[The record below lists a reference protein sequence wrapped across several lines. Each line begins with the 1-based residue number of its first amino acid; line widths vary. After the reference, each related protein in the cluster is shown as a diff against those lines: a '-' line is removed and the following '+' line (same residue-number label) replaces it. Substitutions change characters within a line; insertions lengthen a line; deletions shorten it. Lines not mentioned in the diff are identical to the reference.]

1 MEEPANPGG
10 GGGHGGGSGVSSAA
24 AEGGG
29 SVGAGSSVD
38 DLDELWPSRPSKVA
52 AMLAQ
57 IWVTLGILGLG
68 FTDLWII
75 PLCCSLDPEIW
86 DLRIHLDGVDNLER
100 RLGRDDI
107 TLMNL
112 HTLIETQGYSFT
124 ETMYCRKGE
133 DMVMIENNAQIY
145 ELLDHFESTKV
156 LNLTVKRGRPKKAVA
171 KEVKNADEGI
181 AGSQSASC
189 IINYTDPVV
198 YDLSPPLVYAVDGE
212 GTVFPSQNSYFA
224 TQESRNDEKGKGI
237 QNLDSDEDI
246 DIGREYEDMDFDM
259 GEVDFNM
266 MEEMRRK
273 EQSEIAERI
282 EEMRQQRMDHL
293 LHCEGDTDIEDL
305 FVTEEIVAEA
315 IPEPVAVPVPAHE
328 KKMKRKGPTVRSH
341 SALHI
346 DELIDWKPL
355 PDEDAG
361 QVKLLLKLQ
370 GKLHLQ
376 GNLRLLLKLPE
387 QHLC

>member
-10 GGGHGGGSGVSSAA
+10 GGGHGGRSGISSAV
-24 AEGGG
+24 AEGGR
-29 SVGAGSSVD
+29 SVGAGSGVD
-38 DLDELWPSRPSKVA
+38 DLDELWPSRPSKAA

-57 IWVTLGILGLG
+57 IWVDNQVTSEQFTLGLG
-68 FTDLWII
+68 
-75 PLCCSLDPEIW
+75 
-86 DLRIHLDGVDNLER
+86 G
-100 RLGRDDI
+100 
-107 TLMNL
+107 
-112 HTLIETQGYSFT
+112 IE
-124 ETMYCRKGE
+124 KGE
-133 DMVMIENNAQIY
+133 GMVMIENNAQIY

-156 LNLTVKRGRPKKAVA
+156 LNLTVKRGRPKKVVA

-181 AGSQSASC
+181 AGSQSASW
-189 IINYTDPVV
+189 IINYTDPIV
-198 YDLSPPLVYAVDGE
+198 YDLSPPPVYAVDGE
-212 GTVFPSQNSYFA
+212 GTVFLSQNSYFA

-305 FVTEEIVAEA
+305 FVTEAV
-315 IPEPVAVPVPAHE
+315 PKHVAVPAPAPE
-328 KKMKRKGPTVRSH
+328 KKMKRKGPTVS
-341 SALHI
+341 
-346 DELIDWKPL
+346 
-355 PDEDAG
+355 
-361 QVKLLLKLQ
+361 QVKLLLKLQGKLKLLLKLQ

-387 QHLC
+387 QHLCQEVNLFLQGRLEQMEKKDLALLTREQGPGHT

>member
-10 GGGHGGGSGVSSAA
+10 GGGHGGRSGISSAA
-24 AEGGG
+24 AEGGR
-29 SVGAGSSVD
+29 SVGAGSGVD
-38 DLDELWPSRPSKVA
+38 DLDELWPSRPSKAA

-57 IWVTLGILGLG
+57 IWVDNQVTSERFTLGLG
-68 FTDLWII
+68 
-75 PLCCSLDPEIW
+75 
-86 DLRIHLDGVDNLER
+86 G
-100 RLGRDDI
+100 
-107 TLMNL
+107 
-112 HTLIETQGYSFT
+112 IE
-124 ETMYCRKGE
+124 KGE
-133 DMVMIENNAQIY
+133 GMVMIENNAQIY

-156 LNLTVKRGRPKKAVA
+156 LNLTVKRGRPKKVVA

-181 AGSQSASC
+181 AGSQSASW
-189 IINYTDPVV
+189 IINYTDPIV
-198 YDLSPPLVYAVDGE
+198 YDLSPPPVYVVDGE

-305 FVTEEIVAEA
+305 FVTEEVVAEA
-315 IPEPVAVPVPAHE
+315 PSEVAPQAPRQAQTSPQAPRQAPPARQPQAPPQAPRITFVPRSQFVPPRQTGTDGEEGSGLAYKRTRTWAYLNCGYVPVGE
-328 KKMKRKGPTVRSH
+328 EGGS
-341 SALHI
+341 SS
-346 DELIDWKPL
+346 
-355 PDEDAG
+355 
-361 QVKLLLKLQ
+361 
-370 GKLHLQ
+370 
-376 GNLRLLLKLPE
+376 
-387 QHLC
+387 

>member
-38 DLDELWPSRPSKVA
+38 DLDELWPSRPSK
-52 AMLAQ
+52 
-57 IWVTLGILGLG
+57 VTLGILGLG

-328 KKMKRKGPTVRSH
+328 KKMKRKGPTVS
-341 SALHI
+341 
-346 DELIDWKPL
+346 
-355 PDEDAG
+355 